1 MRIRSIRQ
9 GMLVVAAA
17 LGSGCGSPVAVSE
30 FSEVPADGAVLAATI
45 DFPSGE
51 GPFPAIVLS
60 HGSGRTNRQDQEGTA
75 NQYVREGFAVVRY
88 DKRGIGESTGQYV
101 APGTANSETI
111 FPILASDLAAIVDFF
126 RLDSR
131 IDSGKIGVL
140 GASQAGW
147 IMPLAASMSDHIM
160 FMVSV
165 SGATSSVG
173 VSDYFDGIAEG
184 RTHAEL
190 ADSLAAYDGIE
201 GFDPEPYLRALDTPA
216 LWVYGGEDRSNP
228 TANDVG
234 ILERI
239 RAETGN
245 DFTIH
250 VFERAT
256 HGMRDFE
263 TGDQI
268 PAVPE
273 CILPWLQEL

>member
-1 MRIRSIRQ
+1 
-9 GMLVVAAA
+9 MLIVVAV
-17 LGSGCGSPVAVSE
+17 LGWGCGSPVAVSE
-30 FSEVPADGAVLAATI
+30 FFEVPADGAVLAATI

-51 GPFPAIVLS
+51 GPFLTIVLA
-60 HGSGRTNRQDQEGTA
+60 HGSGRTRRQDLEGTSK
-75 NQYVREGFAVVRY
+75 QYVSEGFAVVRY
-88 DKRGIGESTGQYV
+88 DKRGVGESTGRYV
-101 APGTANSETI
+101 APGAANSETI

-126 RLDSR
+126 HLDSR
-131 IDSGKIGVL
+131 IDSNKIGVL
-140 GASQAGW
+140 GVSQAGW
-147 IMPLAASMSDHIM
+147 IMPLAASLSDHIV
-160 FMVSV
+160 FIVSV

-190 ADSLAAYDGIE
+190 ADSLASYGGIE
-201 GFDPEPYLRALDTPA
+201 GFDPEPYLRALDIPA

-228 TANDVG
+228 TANDVA

-239 RAETGN
+239 RADTGN

-250 VFERAT
+250 LFERAT

-263 TGDQI
+263 TDDQI

-273 CILPWLQEL
+273 CILPWLAERVDVAG